1 MRTPKEIQLNIAQRI
16 RKLRK
21 SRKMTLEQFAKASG
35 VSLGSIKRFERTGQI
50 SLQSLVKIAFALGR
64 EEELEQLFENVG
76 IHSIEEIIHGE
87 I

>member
-64 EEELEQLFENVG
+64 EEELEQLFENVE

>member
-1 MRTPKEIQLNIAQRI
+1 MRTPKEIQLYIAQRI

-64 EEELEQLFENVG
+64 EEELEQLFENVE

>member
-1 MRTPKEIQLNIAQRI
+1 MRTPKEIQLNIAKRI

-64 EEELEQLFENVG
+64 EEELEQLFENVE